1 MPRRVRS
8 YDVSQSL
15 SADKISRLFCI
26 GDDSL
31 GDTEIHLRKMSRLFT
46 FFFQHSMLKLMA
58 LTMSSASESFSVVM
72 VFHIL

>member
-15 SADKISRLFCI
+15 SADKISRLFCT

-46 FFFQHSMLKLMA
+46 FMLKLMA
-58 LTMSSASESFSVVM
+58 LTMSSASESFSIVM